1 MHLKTIWGVITA
13 AGSAFDILDLDG
25 DGQVT
30 ETELLAAAAVL
41 AVDEKELSSLYAKYS
56 GADKVLQ
63 RPELA
68 QLLVE
73 LGADMTTIHEQQQL
87 EGEGGGEQ
95 DTSSNT
101 TAHSVSGPS
110 AFVSDGP
117 KSATNAS
124 GTPTP
129 AAAAAVEEAEVWPE
143 ELVLALAAYCE
154 QAYVPEGEVVV
165 HVFPFGGVRQSAEM
179 LGRLRRG
186 DWPSASSS

>member
-1 MHLKTIWGVITA
+1 MITA
-13 AGSAFDILDLDG
+13 VEGG
-25 DGQVT
+25 V
-30 ETELLAAAAVL
+30 
-41 AVDEKELSSLYAKYS
+41 
-56 GADKVLQ
+56 ADKVLQ

-87 EGEGGGEQ
+87 EGEGGKEQ

-124 GTPTP
+124 GSVCASSYP
-129 AAAAAVEEAEVWPE
+129 AAA
-143 ELVLALAAYCE
+143 
-154 QAYVPEGEVVV
+154 
-165 HVFPFGGVRQSAEM
+165 
-179 LGRLRRG
+179 G
-186 DWPSASSS
+186 D